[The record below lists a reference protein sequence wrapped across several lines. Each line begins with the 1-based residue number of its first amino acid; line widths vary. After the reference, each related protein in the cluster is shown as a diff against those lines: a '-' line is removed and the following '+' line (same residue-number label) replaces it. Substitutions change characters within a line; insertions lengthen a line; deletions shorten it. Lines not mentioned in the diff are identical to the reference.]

1 MMRGEA
7 AYDHPVNLASG
18 GIMPVNMEPLLPLP
32 ARDEFVLS
40 HVVFTQFLSE
50 HFGVVFGKLDT
61 TGGDV
66 NEFAHGRGDTQFM
79 NLALQF
85 NPVPIRVAPYSTL
98 GMGFVYLPSKDLV
111 LGFTV
116 MDTEGTPTRAGF
128 DTLFK
133 DGTTLGLEGRL
144 TIRPFGLTGHQLAG
158 FSWSNKNFN
167 SLEQDP
173 RTVLGNILVGT
184 PLETEDG
191 SWVFYYNFDQYLY
204 MKPGDSSQGIG
215 IFGRFGISDGKANA
229 LHQFYSFG
237 FGGKGMIP
245 GREKD
250 QWGIGYYYLKFS
262 DDLRRVLRNRLGLD
276 HEQGGEIYYNFAVT
290 PWLHVTPDLQIIEPA
305 RKDTSTAVV
314 VGLRMKV
321 DF

>member
-1 MMRGEA
+1 
-7 AYDHPVNLASG
+7 
-18 GIMPVNMEPLLPLP
+18 MPVNMEPLLPLP
-32 ARDEFVLS
+32 ARNEFVLS